1 MGSESP
7 SGDGAAR
14 DSAGAVRP
22 SEDELFES
30 LYAELRRVA
39 AGQLARESGPQTL
52 NPTALVHEAFV
63 RFRINP
69 VACVNDHRHFVRLVS
84 RVMRQLLIDRA
95 RRRQSAKRGR
105 DPLVVTL
112 SEDAVADSARSVCAD
127 EIVEIDR
134 ALERLAA
141 RDSAMAALVELRFF
155 GGFSNAQIAEVLEIS
170 PRSVSRLWQAAR
182 AWMNSRI
189 DGER

>member
-7 SGDGAAR
+7 HGEGTATEPGDG
-14 DSAGAVRP
+14 VRP

-69 VACVNDHRHFVRLVS
+69 VEHVNDHRHFVRLVS

-105 DPLVVTL
+105 EPLVVTL
-112 SEDAVADSARSVCAD
+112 SEEAVADPARTVCAD

-141 RDSAMAALVELRFF
+141 RDSSMAALVELRFF

-189 DGER
+189 AGQD